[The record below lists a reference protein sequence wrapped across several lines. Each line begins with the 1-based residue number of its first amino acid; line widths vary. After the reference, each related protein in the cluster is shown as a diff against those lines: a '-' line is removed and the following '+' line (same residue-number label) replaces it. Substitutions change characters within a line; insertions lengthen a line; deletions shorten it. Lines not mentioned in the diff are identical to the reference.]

1 MAKTQI
7 NAWTLSAQ
15 IVNSRTADFRT
26 GLVAYAMRHL
36 VLTGRRPDLEGVFAS
51 IKGRAAHK
59 FIAAV
64 AGMLQAATIDEAC
77 NILRGQSVVAQ

>member
-15 IVNSRTADFRT
+15 IVNSSSSDFRT
-26 GLVAYAMRHL
+26 DLVAYAMRHL
-36 VLTGRRPDLEGVFAS
+36 VLTGRRPDLEAVFTS
-51 IKGRAAHK
+51 IKGKAAHR

-64 AGMLQAATIDEAC
+64 AGMLKSATIDEAC
-77 NILRGQSVVAQ
+77 VILRGEAVR

>member
-1 MAKTQI
+1 MARKTQI
-7 NAWTLSAQ
+7 NAWTLSGQ
-15 IVNSRTADFRT
+15 LVNSRDTSFKI

-59 FIAAV
+59 FIASV
-64 AGMLQAATIDEAC
+64 AGMLQVATIDEAC
-77 NILRGQSVVAQ
+77 NILRGEAIYA

>member
-15 IVNSRTADFRT
+15 IVNSRSADFKS

-36 VLTGRRPDLEGVFAS
+36 VLTGRRPELEAVFVA
-51 IKGRAAHK
+51 IKGKAAAK

-64 AGMLQAATIDEAC
+64 AGMLKLGTIDEAC
-77 NILRGQSVVAQ
+77 NILRGEAVH

>member
-15 IVNSRTADFRT
+15 IVNSRSADWKT

-36 VLTGRRPDLEGVFAS
+36 VLTGRRPELEEVFAS
-51 IKGRAAHK
+51 IKGKNAHK
-59 FIAAV
+59 FVATV
-64 AGMLQAATIDEAC
+64 AGMMKLGTIDEAC
-77 NILRGQSVVAQ
+77 AILRGEPVLG